1 MKPDLKTRYLGLEL
15 KNPLVAGPCPLTG
28 DLETLADLQEAG
40 AAAVVLPSLFEEQ
53 IEHEELEAHR
63 LLEFGIESFAEA
75 LDYHPE
81 LGAFNSGPENYS
93 RLVKQARE
101 RLSIPVI
108 ASLNGH
114 SPGGWVRYA
123 RRLEDTGCDALELN
137 AYFVPNNPKMR
148 AAEVEK
154 RYLDLVAQVRSQVN
168 LPLAVKLGP
177 YFSSLPHFAGALKE
191 AGADGLVLFNRFLH
205 PDIDLETLEV
215 VPRLE
220 LSNPAEMRLPLRWIA
235 ILHGRIPLSL
245 AATGGI
251 HRPEDAVK
259 LVLAGADVLMVAS
272 TLLQHGSRQLTLLLD
287 GFESWLEEKGYQ
299 SVEQAKGSLNRD
311 HCPNP
316 GAYERANYMKAL
328 VSYTGRFV

>member
-1 MKPDLKTRYLGLEL
+1 MNPDLTTRYLGFDL
-15 KNPLVAGPCPLTG
+15 KNPFLAGPCPLTG
-28 DLETLADLQEAG
+28 DLETLKALEEAG

-75 LDYHPE
+75 LDYLPE
-81 LGAFNSGPENYS
+81 LGTFNSGPEDYA
-93 RLVKQARE
+93 RLVVRARE

-123 RRLEDTGCDALELN
+123 RRLEDAGADALELN
-137 AYFVPNNPKMR
+137 AYFVPTSPGLA

-154 RYLDLVAQVRSQVN
+154 RYLDLVAQVRTQVG
-168 LPLAVKLGP
+168 LPIAVKLGP
-177 YFSSLPHFAGALKE
+177 YFTALPHFAGALKE
-191 AGADGLVLFNRFLH
+191 AGADGLVLFNRYLH
-205 PDIDLETLEV
+205 PDIDLDTLDV

-220 LSNPAEMRLPLRWIA
+220 LSRSAEMRLPLRWIA

-245 AATGGI
+245 AATGGVL
-251 HRPEDAVK
+251 EAGDAVK
-259 LVLAGADVLMVAS
+259 LILAGADVLMVAS
-272 TLLQHGSRQLTLLLD
+272 TLLLHGCRQITRLLD
-287 GFESWLEEKGYQ
+287 GFAAWLEEKEYR
-299 SVEQAKGSLNRD
+299 SVEQAKGSMSRGN
-311 HCPNP
+311 CPDP
-316 GAYERANYMKAL
+316 GAYERASYMKAL